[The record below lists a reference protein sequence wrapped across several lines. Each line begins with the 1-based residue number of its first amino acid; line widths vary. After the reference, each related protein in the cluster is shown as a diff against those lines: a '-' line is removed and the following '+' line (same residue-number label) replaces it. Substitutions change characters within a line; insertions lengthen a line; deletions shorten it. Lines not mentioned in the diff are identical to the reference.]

1 MNDLD
6 QKKREKEKI
15 NKVARDIL
23 KPECDEELSEDE
35 YPKLKDDD

>member
-1 MNDLD
+1 MNDIER
-6 QKKREKEKI
+6 KKREKEKVDKI
-15 NKVARDIL
+15 VKDIL

>member
-1 MNDLD
+1 MQTTDNKIL
-6 QKKREKEKI
+6 KEKVDKI
-15 NKVARDIL
+15 VKDIL

>member
-23 KPECDEELSEDE
+23 KPACDEELSEDE
-35 YPKLKDDD
+35 YPKLKDDE